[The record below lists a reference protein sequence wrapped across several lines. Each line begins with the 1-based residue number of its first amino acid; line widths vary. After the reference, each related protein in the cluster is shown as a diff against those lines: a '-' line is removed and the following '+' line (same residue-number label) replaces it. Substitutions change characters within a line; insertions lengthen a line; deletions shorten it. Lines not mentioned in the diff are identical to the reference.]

1 MDTTLQLQH
10 LYWRAGFGPRP
21 QDVAAGLSPRK
32 ALRQLLRD
40 SETYEPLDAPAMH
53 FAEPLGAV
61 MAVPPTPA
69 PARNP
74 VPTGMVTT
82 PDQAT
87 TTLSGSPAATPP
99 PAPVPLLRPRPAFR
113 AGAGGVPVLRTP
125 LATLAEL
132 PAGWRPTIICLSGD
146 IGWQGTEADYKLA
159 KAWLDELLAGCG
171 LDYTRVLVAAGN
183 HDIIRNVASGPT
195 A

>member
-1 MDTTLQLQH
+1 MPTSPQVILH
-10 LYWRAGFGPRP
+10 LTDLHFGSDRDINDQNLRAAS
-21 QDVAAGLSPRK
+21 Q
-32 ALRQLLRD
+32 
-40 SETYEPLDAPAMH
+40 
-53 FAEPLGAV
+53 
-61 MAVPPTPA
+61 
-69 PARNP
+69 
-74 VPTGMVTT
+74 
-82 PDQAT
+82 
-87 TTLSGSPAATPP
+87 
-99 PAPVPLLRPRPAFR
+99 
-113 AGAGGVPVLRTP
+113 RTP